1 MTDKLSRLLKTL
13 LAAFIMITS
22 LSTSSIGVF
31 AEEIDDENY
40 DATEEIIRL
49 GTYDEVFGASTNGIR
64 TFSINTPSI
73 GERYAKIPVFEN
85 ELGYSYVAHL
95 RINGN
100 TVFCIQPGLLFKEDG
115 QYPENYVY
123 WDSLSESQRQAIW
136 EISYYGYDYPGH
148 QTPNYYIATQLMI
161 WEVVSKWYTP
171 WGCINIV
178 SAGTGKMKKRYG
190 LVYVERY
197 DDGTGDFSRRSHFTG
212 IKQSLPAMAKCCKF
226 V

>member
-1 MTDKLSRLLKTL
+1 MTDKLSKLLKTL

-31 AEEIDDENY
+31 AEENDDENY

-49 GTYDEVFGASTNGIR
+49 GTYDEVFGASTNGIS

-161 WEVVSKWYTP
+161 WEVVSKWYDPYTP
-171 WGCINIV
+171 DGSSMMDV
-178 SAGTGKMKKRYG
+178 SLKST
-190 LVYVERY
+190 
-197 DDGTGDFSRRSHFTG
+197 RS
-212 IKQSLPAMAKCCKF
+212 IA
-226 V
+226 